1 MTLKTTKEQRDAL
14 LIKLDDPDF
23 NVYNTITVYNS
34 VVRDLCHDA
43 DRARELE
50 KENTELRNIAV
61 NIIGKLG
68 EENTKL
74 KHDGDEFVDRWMRSI
89 EKINELDEENADLR
103 AKLDRYTRIAESGK
117 SYGDDLDNI
126 ERIAELEFEATQDAL
141 DIERALSGQRLLYN
155 RPLAVRAADLRTKL
169 NAAYERAAQ
178 VCEEQICP
186 CCWREDAHLA
196 TRQAAA
202 AIRALKEQEK

>member
-14 LIKLDDPDF
+14 SIFIDDPD
-23 NVYNTITVYNS
+23 VTVYNS

-43 DRARELE
+43 DMARKLE

-61 NIIGKLG
+61 NRGAIIGKLG

-103 AKLDRYTRIAESGK
+103 AKLNGAYDRAAE
-117 SYGDDLDNI
+117 
-126 ERIAELEFEATQDAL
+126 ELEKAFNEADTL
-141 DIERALSGQRLLYN
+141 NLLHG
-155 RPLAVRAADLRTKL
+155 AAR
-169 NAAYERAAQ
+169 
-178 VCEEQICP
+178 V
-186 CCWREDAHLA
+186 
-196 TRQAAA
+196 
-202 AIRALKEQEK
+202 RALKEQEKVG

>member
-23 NVYNTITVYNS
+23 AVYNTVTVYNS

-43 DRARELE
+43 DMARKLE

-61 NIIGKLG
+61 NRGAIIGKLG

-103 AKLDRYTRIAESGK
+103 AKLI
-117 SYGDDLDNI
+117 
-126 ERIAELEFEATQDAL
+126 
-141 DIERALSGQRLLYN
+141 RLVL
-155 RPLAVRAADLRTKL
+155 L
-169 NAAYERAAQ
+169 
-178 VCEEQICP
+178 
-186 CCWREDAHLA
+186 
-196 TRQAAA
+196 
-202 AIRALKEQEK
+202 